1 MNRRSFLQSAFAG
14 VALAGNVSSLA
25 PRFRPHSVNTVLGRA
40 DPRGLGRV
48 LMHEHV
54 LVDFV
59 GAEKIA
65 PGRYDS
71 AEVFRTA
78 LPYLQKLKSA
88 GCNTLVD
95 CTPAYLGRDP
105 ALLRRLAKA
114 AGLTIITNT
123 GLYGAADDKYVPSF
137 AYQETAE
144 QLAAR
149 WIAEFRSGIAGTD
162 IRPGIIKIG
171 VDSGPLSEIDA
182 KLVEAAALTHRQTG
196 LAIASHTGDGEAAMA
211 QLDLLKKHDVNPSA
225 FIWVHAQNE
234 KDRNLHRRAA
244 EMGAWVEFDGIST
257 STMDAHADLVLA
269 MLHHGL
275 LNHTL
280 VSQDAG
286 WYHVGEPGGGS
297 FRGYELLFTKF
308 LPRLTAA
315 GLKESE
321 IHALI
326 SQNPQRALSQPDWA

>member
-1 MNRRSFLQSAFAG
+1 MDRRSFLQSTLACL
-14 VALAGNVSSLA
+14 ALSRGPSPASPVVRSN
-25 PRFRPHSVNTVLGRA
+25 RVNTVLGA
-40 DPRGLGRV
+40 MDPRRLGRV

-71 AEVFRTA
+71 AEVFQIA
-78 LPYLQKLKSA
+78 LPHLQKLKSV
-88 GCNTLVD
+88 GCSTLVE

-114 AGLTIITNT
+114 ARLTLITNT
-123 GLYGAADDKYVPSF
+123 GLYGAANDRYVPRYAF
-137 AYQETAE
+137 NETAE

-149 WIAEFRSGIAGTD
+149 WIAEFRNGIDRTE

-182 KLVEAAALTHRQTG
+182 KLVAAAALTHQQTG
-196 LAIASHTGDGEAAMA
+196 LVIASHTSDGEAAMA
-211 QLDLLKKHDVNPSA
+211 QLELLKKHEVDPSA

-234 KDRNLHRRAA
+234 KDQDLHRRAA
-244 EMGAWVEFDGIST
+244 EMGAWVEFDGISLET
-257 STMDAHADLVLA
+257 IATHTDLVLA
-269 MLHHGL
+269 MRQHRL
-275 LNHTL
+275 LDRVL
-280 VSQDAG
+280 ISQDAG

-297 FRGYELLFTKF
+297 FRGYDLLFTMF
-308 LPRLTAA
+308 LPHLAAA

-321 IHALI
+321 ISALI
-326 SQNPQRALSQPDWA
+326 SHNPQRALLQPEWD

>member
-1 MNRRSFLQSAFAG
+1 MNRRSFLQSAIAG
-14 VALAGNVSSLA
+14 AALAGNASSLA
-25 PRFRPHSVNTVLGRA
+25 SRLRPRSVNTVLGRA

-65 PGRYDS
+65 PGRYDP
-71 AEVFRTA
+71 AEVFRIA
-78 LPYLQKLKSA
+78 LPHLQKLKSV

-123 GLYGAADDKYVPSF
+123 GLYGAANDKYVPSF
-137 AYQETAE
+137 AYRETAE

-149 WIAEFRSGIAGTD
+149 WVAEFRNGIDHTE
-162 IRPGIIKIG
+162 IRPGFIKIG
-171 VDSGPLSEIDA
+171 VDSGPLSAIDA
-182 KLVEAAALTHRQTG
+182 KLVAAAALTHRQTG

-211 QLDLLKKHDVNPSA
+211 QLDLLKKHDVRPSA

-234 KDRNLHRRAA
+234 KDQSLHRRAA
-244 EMGAWVEFDGIST
+244 EMGAWVEFDGIAPKSIAT
-257 STMDAHADLVLA
+257 HTELVLA
-269 MLHHGL
+269 MREHGL
-275 LNHTL
+275 L
-280 VSQDAG
+280 S
-286 WYHVGEPGGGS
+286 HV
-297 FRGYELLFTKF
+297 L
-308 LPRLTAA
+308 
-315 GLKESE
+315 
-321 IHALI
+321 
-326 SQNPQRALSQPDWA
+326 D